1 MTIRLSPPTLREI
14 EQHAEEAYPNECCGV
29 VFGNGEGERVRRIE
43 NVQDRLHA
51 EDPAAYPRDSRTA
64 YFMEP
69 GQLYAA
75 LREGELECSPIRL
88 FYHSHPEHGAYFS
101 DEDKARAMAW
111 DEPAYPGA
119 CYLVLSVVAG
129 KVVDRLAVRWDGDR
143 REFLPAELAVG

>member
-14 EQHAEEAYPNECCGV
+14 EQHAEEAYPHECCGV
-29 VFGNGEGERVRRIE
+29 VFGNGERERVSRIE

-64 YFMEP
+64 YFMDP
-69 GQLYAA
+69 RQLYAA
-75 LREGELECSPIRL
+75 LREAEQERSPIRL

-111 DEPAYPGA
+111 DEPAYPDA

-129 KVVDRLAVRWDGDR
+129 RVVDRLAVRWDAGR
-143 REFLPAELAVG
+143 REFLPAELVVG